1 MASGIK
7 NVSNDQNKMNVYITT
22 IQHETRDQRNYDTSQ
37 LHQTQISNSLWI
49 NEFVDWQLNRYI
61 SHCKTNCLLG

>member
-22 IQHETRDQRNYDTSQ
+22 IKHETRDQQNYDSPAASKTNF
-37 LHQTQISNSLWI
+37 NSLWI
-49 NEFVDWQLNRYI
+49 NEFVDW
-61 SHCKTNCLLG
+61 